1 MKVFIFRA
9 VHTGRSAAVLTAIV
23 VLFGVAAAHASISTK
38 TMEALTSYPNGGPG
52 LEAAITQILDEHTQH
67 SQRTPPGWKARRVL
81 SGKPHIVAREI
92 LGAAA
97 SASDEQ
103 MAAIGRALAA
113 HARVLA
119 QSDPGESRAIAD
131 VVRDAQNAALQKS
144 FSPTPGGR
152 MTGLDIPSSGD
163 HGGFDAPSAN

>member
-1 MKVFIFRA
+1 MKFFIFRKA
-9 VHTGRSAAVLTAIV
+9 HIGWSGAVLTAIM
-23 VLFGVAAAHASISTK
+23 VLFGVAAAHASITTK
-38 TMEALTSYPNGGPG
+38 TVEALSSYPDGGLD
-52 LEAAITQILDEHTQH
+52 LEAAITQILDEHAEQ
-67 SQRTPPGWKARRVL
+67 
-81 SGKPHIVAREI
+81 PHIVAREI
-92 LGAAA
+92 LAAAA

-103 MAAIGRALAA
+103 MVSIGRALAA